1 MNILSS
7 KQYEYLKNNIL
18 SNNKDIIN
26 IEYKKDVFPDGEQY
40 FKFETPD
47 LIKGKPAVYICGTVN
62 NDAIFELYNIACG
75 LVSEQCSELHIVIP
89 YFGYAAMERAD
100 KPGEI
105 VTAKN
110 IARLISNIPT
120 PSKGI
125 YVYMLDLHAIGI
137 QYYFENSIH
146 TISLSSYEI
155 MKQMISDC
163 GDNVVL
169 ASVDMGRAKNIERL
183 GKNLGLDTAYIMK
196 KRISGSETEILAI
209 NADVKDK
216 DVVII
221 DDMIRSGTSVVMAAK
236 AYKQNSAKNVYVAIT
251 HGVFCNNAI
260 EKMKSCDC
268 INKILCTNS
277 HVNALQYKD
286 NDFVKIYDV
295 SELIY
300 KSLPVNKRKRQQNLS
315 F

>member
-1 MNILSS
+1 MNIISS
-7 KQYEYLKNNIL
+7 DKYAFIKDSLL
-18 SNNKDIIN
+18 NKDNSFFDIGV
-26 IEYKKDVFPDGEQY
+26 ESFKFPDGEQY

-120 PSKGI
+120 PSNGI

-169 ASVDMGRAKNIERL
+169 ASVDMGRAKNIEKL

-196 KRISGSETEILAI
+196 KRISGFETEILAI

-221 DDMIRSGTSVVMAAK
+221 DDMIRSGTSVIMAAK
-236 AYKQNSAKNVYVAIT
+236 AYKQNGAKNVYVAIT

-260 EKMKSCDC
+260 EKMKSCNC

-300 KSLPVNKRKRQQNLS
+300 KSLPVNKGK
-315 F
+315 